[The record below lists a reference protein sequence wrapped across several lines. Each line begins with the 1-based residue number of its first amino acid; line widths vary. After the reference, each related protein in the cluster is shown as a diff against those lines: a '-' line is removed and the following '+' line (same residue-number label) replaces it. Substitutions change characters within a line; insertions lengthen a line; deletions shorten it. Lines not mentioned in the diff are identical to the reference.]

1 MQHQTKDNE
10 FKKAPDS
17 NKNIPESEFTRDT
30 ITRLGNKV
38 RLTDSCDGLE
48 LFCYQ
53 SCTEEDDVSLQ
64 SCRGVIFNDNDI
76 VMKAFPYTVEYIHT
90 NKKNIEESI
99 NQIFKDCSFYD
110 AHEGALIRMFYFN
123 NKWYIST
130 HRKLDAFR
138 SKWASKESFGTSFK
152 LALEAYANY
161 DQTFKNNL
169 PTKSSNIIENFQE
182 TLDKNKQYMFLIS
195 HNAENRIVCIT
206 PQYPIIYHVGTF
218 VNGELNMTE
227 NCGIP
232 YPRKYDFN
240 DMDSLLEYVNNI
252 DYRYLQGI
260 ICFAPNNKQYKIIHK
275 EYDQFFKVRG
285 NEPSIKFRYL
295 EIRMNRKLTEMLF
308 FLYPHMNF
316 VFDEIEN
323 TIYAICK
330 NIYNAYVQRFIKKR
344 FVTVPTEEF
353 SVIRECHSWH
363 EEDRGKN
370 KINLEKIITVFNKQ
384 NPSSINRMIRRFKL
398 EKEQKK
404 LEKQQMYDNK
414 KENTI
419 STTTTPDIKG
429 VCSTTPSPLLLPTLN
444 IEKEVETI
452 DLN

>member
-1 MQHQTKDNE
+1 MQNQNEDNE
-10 FKKAPDS
+10 FKKAPES
-17 NKNIPESEFTRDT
+17 NKNISESEFTRDT

-53 SCTEEDDVSLQ
+53 NCTEKDDVILQ
-64 SCRGVIFNDNDI
+64 ECRGVIFNDNDI
-76 VMKAFPYTVEYIHT
+76 VMKAFPYTIEYIHT
-90 NKKNIEESI
+90 DKENIEQSI
-99 NQIFKDCSFYD
+99 NQVFKDCSFYD

-123 NKWYIST
+123 NKWYTST

-152 LALEAYANY
+152 LALESYANY
-161 DQTFKNNL
+161 DQNFKNNL
-169 PTKSSNIIENFQE
+169 PTKGSNIIENFQE

-206 PQYPIIYHVGTF
+206 PHYPIIYHVGTF
-218 VNGELNMTE
+218 VNGQLNMTE

-232 YPRKYDFN
+232 YPRKYEFN
-240 DMDSLLEYVNNI
+240 DMNSLLEYVSNI

-275 EYDQFFKVRG
+275 EYNDFFKVRG

-308 FLYPHMNF
+308 FLYPNMNF

-323 TIYAICK
+323 TIYEICR

-363 EEDRGKN
+363 EQDRVKN

-404 LEKQQMYDNK
+404 LEKQQMYENK

-419 STTTTPDIKG
+419 STTTTPDVKG
-429 VCSTTPSPLLLPTLN
+429 LCSTTPSPLVLPTLN
-444 IEKEVETI
+444 VEKEVDSLT
-452 DLN
+452 LN